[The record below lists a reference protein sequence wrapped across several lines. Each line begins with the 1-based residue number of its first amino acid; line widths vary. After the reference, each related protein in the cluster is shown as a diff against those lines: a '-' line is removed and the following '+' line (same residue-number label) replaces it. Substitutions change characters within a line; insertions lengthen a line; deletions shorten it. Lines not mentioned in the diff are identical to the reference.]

1 MATADNPENTA
12 FIFKARINKSL
23 PGFIVASTLKNYST
37 LKRYSDLLGLSTMTK
52 RSYRQ
57 NCALALAAD
66 LVGERWSLL
75 LIRDLLVGP
84 KRYKDLNQSLQG
96 MGTNLL
102 ASRLKELEEA
112 GIIER
117 QERGGGA
124 HVYALTDSGRAL
136 EPAILAL
143 VRWGLTFLPDRIEG
157 FYHQDDWDLVAL
169 KAAFEPKLSAGLAIC
184 TQFVSDSITA
194 WVEIR
199 DQQLTIGLGESGKA
213 DITINGTVEDLFVE
227 TKNPAALLSSGSPQ
241 ELNQFMSSF
250 AL

>member
-1 MATADNPENTA
+1 MA
-12 FIFKARINKSL
+12 
-23 PGFIVASTLKNYST
+23 
-37 LKRYSDLLGLSTMTK
+37 K

-84 KRYKDLNQSLQG
+84 KRYNELSQSMQG

-102 ASRLKELEEA
+102 ASRLKELESA
-112 GIIER
+112 GVIEKQDR
-117 QERGGGA
+117 GRGG
-124 HVYALTDSGRAL
+124 HVYALTDAGRAL

-143 VRWGLTFLPDRIEG
+143 VRWGLNYLPDRVEG

-169 KAAFEPKLSAGLAIC
+169 KAAFDPQRSAGLTVR
-184 TQFVSDSITA
+184 TQFVSDSISA
-194 WVEIR
+194 WVDIK
-199 DQQLTIGLGESGKA
+199 DQEMKIGLGESDGP
-213 DITINGTVEDLFVE
+213 DITIDGTVKDLFV
-227 TKNPAALLSSGSPQ
+227 KAKDPAALVSSGSPKK
-241 ELNQFMSSF
+241 LNQFMSVF

>member
-1 MATADNPENTA
+1 MA
-12 FIFKARINKSL
+12 
-23 PGFIVASTLKNYST
+23 
-37 LKRYSDLLGLSTMTK
+37 K

-66 LVGERWSLL
+66 LVGERWSML
-75 LIRDLLVGP
+75 LIRDLMVGP
-84 KRYKDLNQSLQG
+84 KRYKELSQSLQG

-102 ASRLKELEEA
+102 ASRLKELEAA

-117 QERGGGA
+117 QDRGHGA
-124 HVYALTDSGRAL
+124 HVYALTDTGRAL

-143 VRWGLTFLPDRIEG
+143 VRWGLTYLPDRVEG

-169 KAAFEPKLSAGLAIC
+169 KAAFEPQRSAGLAIC
-184 TQFVSDSITA
+184 IQFISDSITA

-199 DQQLTIGLGESGKA
+199 EQQLTIGLGESDKA
-213 DITINGTVEDLFVE
+213 DITINGTVEDLFVDA
-227 TKNPAALLSSGSPQ
+227 KDPAALLSSGSPQ
-241 ELNQFMSSF
+241 KLDQFMSSF

>member
-1 MATADNPENTA
+1 
-12 FIFKARINKSL
+12 
-23 PGFIVASTLKNYST
+23 
-37 LKRYSDLLGLSTMTK
+37 MTK

-169 KAAFEPKLSAGLAIC
+169 KA
-184 TQFVSDSITA
+184 
-194 WVEIR
+194 IR